1 MTNKLPC
8 PLCGDKLDFIYL
20 GRHDEERRCV
30 GEIDKTCILADRY
43 RPLADIK
50 KIYSKLRERQDLGRE
65 LEKSMRR
72 RKLKR
77 VIHEEENA
85 LNERI
90 SELNKFDYF
99 DSFANIQR
107 KMEEEI

>member
-8 PLCGDKLDFIYL
+8 PLCKDKIDYLD
-20 GRHDEERRCV
+20 DEIKCV
-30 GEIDKTCILADRY
+30 GEIDNTCILAEKL
-43 RPLADIK
+43 RPIADLY
-50 KIYSKLRERQDLGRE
+50 KIYSKLRERQDRGQE